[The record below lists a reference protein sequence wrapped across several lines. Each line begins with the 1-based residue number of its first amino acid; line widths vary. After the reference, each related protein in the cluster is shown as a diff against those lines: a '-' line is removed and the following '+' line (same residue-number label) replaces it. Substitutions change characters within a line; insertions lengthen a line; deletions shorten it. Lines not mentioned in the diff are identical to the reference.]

1 MFLPTMPRFAL
12 LSCSCTMQTILRT
25 CAVTKT
31 DRKTHARSRT
41 RQGQWSAWPPEQGQR
56 QRQSRGWQR
65 GRRQSS
71 SWQEFDTTELG
82 RKEAASNARLRQ
94 EKPRAVA
101 RIRHRDL
108 CFNLGKL
115 PAYLRQKHQNDI
127 IEMLTDAERLS
138 VRTSARDVRSRCVQI
153 NDKPRAAVSALLLAA

>member
-1 MFLPTMPRFAL
+1 MRNRQQMFLPTMPRFAL

-94 EKPRAVA
+94 LGKTACGCAHPSPRS
-101 RIRHRDL
+101 L
-108 CFNLGKL
+108 LQFGKL
-115 PAYLRQKHQNDI
+115 PAYLSQKHQTDI
-127 IEMLTDAERLS
+127 IKILTDAERLS
-138 VRTSARDVRSRCVQI
+138 VRTSARDVRSIKMYVG
-153 NDKPRAAVSALLLAA
+153 K

>member
-1 MFLPTMPRFAL
+1 MFLHHANHPPNM
-12 LSCSCTMQTILRT
+12 CCDE
-25 CAVTKT
+25 
-31 DRKTHARSRT
+31 DRPNWGKTHARSRT

-94 EKPRAVA
+94 KKPRAVA

-115 PAYLRQKHQNDI
+115 PAYLCQTHQNDI
-127 IEMLTDAERLS
+127 IEMLRDRERLS
-138 VRTSARDVRSRCVQI
+138 VRPYVSTRNLQIEQIDLPDPSRSRSLERYS
-153 NDKPRAAVSALLLAA
+153 PRG

>member
-1 MFLPTMPRFAL
+1 MNIRYRNAQYAANFFTNNAPHCAPLMFLHHANHPPNM
-12 LSCSCTMQTILRT
+12 CCDE
-25 CAVTKT
+25 
-31 DRKTHARSRT
+31 DRPNWGKTHARSRT

-71 SWQEFDTTELG
+71 SWQELFDTTELG

-108 CFNLGKL
+108 CFNLGNCL
-115 PAYLRQKHQNDI
+115 
-127 IEMLTDAERLS
+127 
-138 VRTSARDVRSRCVQI
+138 RTSVKSIRLTS
-153 NDKPRAAVSALLLAA
+153 